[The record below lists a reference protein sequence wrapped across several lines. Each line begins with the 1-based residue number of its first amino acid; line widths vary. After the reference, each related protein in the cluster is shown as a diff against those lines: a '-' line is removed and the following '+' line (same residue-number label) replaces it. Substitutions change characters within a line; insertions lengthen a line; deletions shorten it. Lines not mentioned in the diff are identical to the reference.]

1 MQAIAEPILQSPAVL
16 TGDHFDLAIEP
27 HRVNFTGRRMKAI
40 KINGSLP
47 GPTLKWRE
55 RRDGHDCGDKSP
67 SGSGGNIAVLTGK
80 DGKLLIDSGFAVSKP
95 RIVRELDNLS

>member
-27 HRVNFTGRRMKAI
+27 HRVNFTGRRVKAI

-55 RRDGHDCGDKSP
+55 GETVT
-67 SGSGGNIAVLTGK
+67 IAVTNHLQVPAATLRFSQVK
-80 DGKLLIDSGFAVSKP
+80 TVS
-95 RIVRELDNLS
+95 S